1 MRYPIG
7 RISKLLGLST
17 ETIRT
22 YERKGIV
29 HPQKNENGYRTFHV
43 LDIGTLLRCRS
54 YSCFGLSLSEA
65 ADAIN
70 CNSVAETHALLVK
83 QEKWLKKQTD
93 YNLRMLNR
101 LNDLNEVM
109 STCEREINRLSVVQH
124 PGMFRVDYRHNDELL
139 SGDAREELLALWAS
153 FAPFSFVSLKFP
165 LESIQRAEQDYFC
178 GYGILEEDAR
188 YCGVCMDELVEC
200 FPASPAVHTIL
211 KVVGEIPFRFICSPR
226 FWTSLAKTGSSPRR
240 TRLRAWW
247 SPSSEKSR
255 IMNGFTRSGCP
266 SGPCAERLLHL
277 IERKSGFFRFFVF
290 CLTFNPVEGV

>member
-70 CNSVAETHALLVK
+70 CNSVAETHALLVE

-93 YNLRMLNR
+93 YTSAC
-101 LNDLNEVM
+101 
-109 STCEREINRLSVVQH
+109 ST
-124 PGMFRVDYRHNDELL
+124 
-139 SGDAREELLALWAS
+139 A
-153 FAPFSFVSLKFP
+153 
-165 LESIQRAEQDYFC
+165 
-178 GYGILEEDAR
+178 
-188 YCGVCMDELVEC
+188 
-200 FPASPAVHTIL
+200 
-211 KVVGEIPFRFICSPR
+211 
-226 FWTSLAKTGSSPRR
+226 
-240 TRLRAWW
+240 
-247 SPSSEKSR
+247 
-255 IMNGFTRSGCP
+255 
-266 SGPCAERLLHL
+266 
-277 IERKSGFFRFFVF
+277 
-290 CLTFNPVEGV
+290 

>member
-65 ADAIN
+65 AGAI
-70 CNSVAETHALLVK
+70 
-83 QEKWLKKQTD
+83 KWLKKQTD

-139 SGDAREELLALWAS
+139 SGDAREDLLALWAS

-211 KVVGEIPFRFICSPR
+211 KVVGEDSVPIHMLTPLLDFAREN
-226 FWTSLAKTGSSPRR
+226 
-240 TRLRAWW
+240 RLVPTADA
-247 SPSSEKSR
+247 
-255 IMNGFTRSGCP
+255 FTRMVVTIKRKEP
-266 SGPCAERLLHL
+266 DYERFYEVWL
-277 IERKSGFFRFFVF
+277 
-290 CLTFNPVEGV
+290 PVRPMR

>member
-124 PGMFRVDYRHNDELL
+124 PAC
-139 SGDAREELLALWAS
+139 SAWIIATTTS
-153 FAPFSFVSLKFP
+153 
-165 LESIQRAEQDYFC
+165 
-178 GYGILEEDAR
+178 
-188 YCGVCMDELVEC
+188 C
-200 FPASPAVHTIL
+200 FPA
-211 KVVGEIPFRFICSPR
+211 
-226 FWTSLAKTGSSPRR
+226 
-240 TRLRAWW
+240 TRGKSCWRCGRPLRLF
-247 SPSSEKSR
+247 PSS
-255 IMNGFTRSGCP
+255 
-266 SGPCAERLLHL
+266 A
-277 IERKSGFFRFFVF
+277 
-290 CLTFNPVEGV
+290 

>member
-7 RISKLLGLST
+7 RISKFLGLST

-139 SGDAREELLALWAS
+139 SGDAREDLLALWAS

-178 GYGILEEDAR
+178 GYGILEEDALLR
-188 YCGVCMDELVEC
+188 RVHGRAGRVLSRFARRSHHPQGGWGRFRSDSYAH
-200 FPASPAVHTIL
+200 PASGLRSRKPARPHGGRVYAH
-211 KVVGEIPFRFICSPR
+211 GGHHQ
-226 FWTSLAKTGSSPRR
+226 AK
-240 TRLRAWW
+240 RA
-247 SPSSEKSR
+247 
-255 IMNGFTRSGCP
+255 G
-266 SGPCAERLLHL
+266 L
-277 IERKSGFFRFFVF
+277 
-290 CLTFNPVEGV
+290 

>member
-1 MRYPIG
+1 M
-7 RISKLLGLST
+7 
-17 ETIRT
+17 
-22 YERKGIV
+22 
-29 HPQKNENGYRTFHV
+29 
-43 LDIGTLLRCRS
+43 
-54 YSCFGLSLSEA
+54 
-65 ADAIN
+65 
-70 CNSVAETHALLVK
+70 AETHALLVK

-139 SGDAREELLALWAS
+139 SGDAREDLLALWAS

-211 KVVGEIPFRFICSPR
+211 KVVGEDSVPIHMLTPLLDFAREN
-226 FWTSLAKTGSSPRR
+226 
-240 TRLRAWW
+240 RLVPTADA
-247 SPSSEKSR
+247 
-255 IMNGFTRSGCP
+255 FTRMVVTIKRKEP
-266 SGPCAERLLHL
+266 DYERFYEVWL
-277 IERKSGFFRFFVF
+277 
-290 CLTFNPVEGV
+290 PVRPMR

>member
-165 LESIQRAEQDYFC
+165 LESSARRAGLFLRLRHFGRGC
-178 GYGILEEDAR
+178 ALLRRVHGRAGRVLSRFAR
-188 YCGVCMDELVEC
+188 RSHHPQGGWGRFRSDSYAH
-200 FPASPAVHTIL
+200 PASDFARENQLVPTAD
-211 KVVGEIPFRFICSPR
+211 
-226 FWTSLAKTGSSPRR
+226 A
-240 TRLRAWW
+240 
-247 SPSSEKSR
+247 
-255 IMNGFTRSGCP
+255 FTRMVVTIKRKEP
-266 SGPCAERLLHL
+266 DYERFYEVWL
-277 IERKSGFFRFFVF
+277 
-290 CLTFNPVEGV
+290 PVRPMR

>member
-1 MRYPIG
+1 
-7 RISKLLGLST
+7 
-17 ETIRT
+17 
-22 YERKGIV
+22 
-29 HPQKNENGYRTFHV
+29 NGYRTFHV

-139 SGDAREELLALWAS
+139 SGDAREDLLALWAS

-200 FPASPAVHTIL
+200 FPSPAVHTIP
-211 KVVGEIPFRFICSPR
+211 KVVRRFRSDSYVHPLDFAR
-226 FWTSLAKTGSSPRR
+226 ENRLVHGGRVYAHGGHHHERTGLR
-240 TRLRAWW
+240 TVYEVWL
-247 SPSSEKSR
+247 
-255 IMNGFTRSGCP
+255 
-266 SGPCAERLLHL
+266 
-277 IERKSGFFRFFVF
+277 
-290 CLTFNPVEGV
+290 PVRPMR

>member
-29 HPQKNENGYRTFHV
+29 HPQKNENGYRTFNV

-165 LESIQRAEQDYFC
+165 LESFRRAEQDYFC

-211 KVVGEIPFRFICSPR
+211 KVVGEDSVPIHMLTPLLDFAREN
-226 FWTSLAKTGSSPRR
+226 
-240 TRLRAWW
+240 RLLPTADA
-247 SPSSEKSR
+247 
-255 IMNGFTRSGCP
+255 FTRMVVTIKRKEP
-266 SGPCAERLLHL
+266 DYERFYEVWL
-277 IERKSGFFRFFVF
+277 
-290 CLTFNPVEGV
+290 PVRPMR

>member
-93 YNLRMLNR
+93 YNLRMLDR

-139 SGDAREELLALWAS
+139 SGDAR
-153 FAPFSFVSLKFP
+153 
-165 LESIQRAEQDYFC
+165 ESIQRAEQDYFC

-211 KVVGEIPFRFICSPR
+211 KVVGEDSVPIHMLTPLLDFAREN
-226 FWTSLAKTGSSPRR
+226 
-240 TRLRAWW
+240 RLVPTADA
-247 SPSSEKSR
+247 
-255 IMNGFTRSGCP
+255 FTRMVVTIKRKEP
-266 SGPCAERLLHL
+266 DYERFYEVWL
-277 IERKSGFFRFFVF
+277 
-290 CLTFNPVEGV
+290 PVRPMR

>member
-124 PGMFRVDYRHNDELL
+124 PGMFRVDYRHNDE
-139 SGDAREELLALWAS
+139 R
-153 FAPFSFVSLKFP
+153 
-165 LESIQRAEQDYFC
+165 
-178 GYGILEEDAR
+178 
-188 YCGVCMDELVEC
+188 
-200 FPASPAVHTIL
+200 FPATRGKIAWPCGRPL
-211 KVVGEIPFRFICSPR
+211 RRF
-226 FWTSLAKTGSSPRR
+226 
-240 TRLRAWW
+240 
-247 SPSSEKSR
+247 PSS
-255 IMNGFTRSGCP
+255 
-266 SGPCAERLLHL
+266 A
-277 IERKSGFFRFFVF
+277 
-290 CLTFNPVEGV
+290 

>member
-109 STCEREINRLSVVQH
+109 STTPACSAWIIATTTS
-124 PGMFRVDYRHNDELL
+124 
-139 SGDAREELLALWAS
+139 
-153 FAPFSFVSLKFP
+153 
-165 LESIQRAEQDYFC
+165 
-178 GYGILEEDAR
+178 
-188 YCGVCMDELVEC
+188 C
-200 FPASPAVHTIL
+200 FPATRGKICWRCGRPL
-211 KVVGEIPFRFICSPR
+211 RRF
-226 FWTSLAKTGSSPRR
+226 
-240 TRLRAWW
+240 
-247 SPSSEKSR
+247 PSS
-255 IMNGFTRSGCP
+255 
-266 SGPCAERLLHL
+266 A
-277 IERKSGFFRFFVF
+277 
-290 CLTFNPVEGV
+290 

>member
-83 QEKWLKKQTD
+83 QENGSK
-93 YNLRMLNR
+93 NR
-101 LNDLNEVM
+101 PITTSAC
-109 STCEREINRLSVVQH
+109 ST
-124 PGMFRVDYRHNDELL
+124 
-139 SGDAREELLALWAS
+139 A
-153 FAPFSFVSLKFP
+153 
-165 LESIQRAEQDYFC
+165 
-178 GYGILEEDAR
+178 
-188 YCGVCMDELVEC
+188 
-200 FPASPAVHTIL
+200 
-211 KVVGEIPFRFICSPR
+211 
-226 FWTSLAKTGSSPRR
+226 
-240 TRLRAWW
+240 
-247 SPSSEKSR
+247 
-255 IMNGFTRSGCP
+255 
-266 SGPCAERLLHL
+266 
-277 IERKSGFFRFFVF
+277 
-290 CLTFNPVEGV
+290 

>member
-139 SGDAREELLALWAS
+139 SGDAREDCWRGGRPCAVFLRQPEISAG
-153 FAPFSFVSLKFP
+153 
-165 LESIQRAEQDYFC
+165 IQRAEQDYFC

-211 KVVGEIPFRFICSPR
+211 KVVGEDSVPIHMLTPLLDFAREN
-226 FWTSLAKTGSSPRR
+226 
-240 TRLRAWW
+240 RLVPTADA
-247 SPSSEKSR
+247 
-255 IMNGFTRSGCP
+255 FTRMVVT
-266 SGPCAERLLHL
+266 
-277 IERKSGFFRFFVF
+277 IKRK
-290 CLTFNPVEGV
+290 

>member
-139 SGDAREELLALWAS
+139 SGDAREDLLALWAS

-165 LESIQRAEQDYFC
+165 LEPFSAPSRIISAATAFWKRMRATAAC
-178 GYGILEEDAR
+178 AWTSWSSA
-188 YCGVCMDELVEC
+188 
-200 FPASPAVHTIL
+200 FPLRPPFTPSSRWL
-211 KVVGEIPFRFICSPR
+211 GKIPFRFICSPR

-277 IERKSGFFRFFVF
+277 I
-290 CLTFNPVEGV
+290 